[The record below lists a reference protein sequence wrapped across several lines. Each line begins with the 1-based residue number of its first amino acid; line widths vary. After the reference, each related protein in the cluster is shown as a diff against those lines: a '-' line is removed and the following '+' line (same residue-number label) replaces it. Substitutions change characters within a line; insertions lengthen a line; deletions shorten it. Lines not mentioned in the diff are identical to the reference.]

1 MECNKAVS
9 CAEPFQSHYSR
20 IPGATK
26 GDASERRTETGR
38 CRIVTKRVKIL
49 ILSASYGEG
58 HQQAA
63 TAIRDAIGTE
73 CPEAEAVIVDYI
85 RAMHPTLDSI
95 AKYCYLQSVRFAP
108 MLYGWFYNGTS
119 QIAPSSLVQRQL
131 NSIGLNG
138 LDELL
143 RREAPDV
150 VLCTF
155 PTPAGVASHLKQL
168 RRTNVPLATVI
179 TDHAVHSQWI
189 HPHTDLYFV
198 GSHPVKAGLM
208 KRGVAA
214 RAIKV
219 TGIPLRSTFFDSA
232 DDGTDRATVKRHY
245 GLNPALPTLLIM
257 GGGYGVLGEIESI
270 VDDLLS
276 GAGDKRPV
284 GGEGLPGRG
293 LVRGKLALPSG
304 MQRLSEMPLSSGM
317 PPLMPPLQILV
328 VTGRN
333 ERLRA
338 QLEAMLADRPTQWR
352 QRVRVFGFIDAIA
365 ELMAVS
371 DLMLTKAGGLTVSE
385 GLASQ
390 LPMVLYRPIPGQ
402 EVQNARFLVRSGAA
416 VLAESQADV
425 VRHVRDLLLWRPA
438 LRADMQQQAARVRK
452 LHASREIAREVIAL
466 AERGRAENRPG
477 HDLRM
482 GPASP
487 QSSKTAWDIG

>member
-1 MECNKAVS
+1 M
-9 CAEPFQSHYSR
+9 
-20 IPGATK
+20 TK
-26 GDASERRTETGR
+26 PVR
-38 CRIVTKRVKIL
+38 IL

-73 CPEAEAVIVDYI
+73 REAAEVQIVDYI
-85 RAMHPTLDSI
+85 RTMHPALDSI

-138 LDELL
+138 LDDLL
-143 RREAPDV
+143 RQYAPDA

-155 PTPAGVASHLKQL
+155 PTPAGVVSHLKQL

-198 GSHPVKAGLM
+198 GSHPVKTGLM
-208 KRGVAA
+208 QRGVAA
-214 RAIKV
+214 RAVKV
-219 TGIPLRSTFFDSA
+219 TGIPLRSTFFAGA
-232 DDGTDRATVKRHY
+232 DHGIDRASLQQRY
-245 GLNPALPTLLIM
+245 GLNQALPTLLIM

-270 VDDLLS
+270 CDELLS
-276 GAGDKRPV
+276 
-284 GGEGLPGRG
+284 ET
-293 LVRGKLALPSG
+293 
-304 MQRLSEMPLSSGM
+304 
-317 PPLMPPLQILV
+317 PPLQVLV

-338 QLEAMLADRPTQWR
+338 QLEAMLADRPTEWQKR
-352 QRVRVFGFIDAIA
+352 MRVFGFVDTIA
-365 ELMAVS
+365 EFMGVS

-390 LPMVLYRPIPGQ
+390 LPMVLFRPIPGQ
-402 EVQNARFLVRSGAA
+402 EVQNARFLVRAGAA
-416 VLAESQADV
+416 VLADNRDDV
-425 VRHVRDLLLWRPA
+425 VRHVRDLLLRSPA
-438 LRADMQQQAARVRK
+438 LRADMQQQAARVSK
-452 LHASREIAREVIAL
+452 LHASREIAREIIAL
-466 AERGRAENRPG
+466 AQNRPRHEWRSG
-477 HDLRM
+477 FVAARN
-482 GPASP
+482 
-487 QSSKTAWDIG
+487 

>member
-1 MECNKAVS
+1 MA
-9 CAEPFQSHYSR
+9 
-20 IPGATK
+20 
-26 GDASERRTETGR
+26 
-38 CRIVTKRVKIL
+38 KRVKIL

-63 TAIRDAIGTE
+63 TAIRDAIGAE
-73 CPEAEAVIVDYI
+73 CPEAEVVIVDYI

-198 GSHPVKAGLM
+198 GSHPVKAGLI

-219 TGIPLRSTFFDSA
+219 TGIPLRSTFFNSTHHE
-232 DDGTDRATVKRHY
+232 TDRTTVQQHY

-257 GGGYGVLGEIESI
+257 GGGYGMLGEIESI
-270 VDDLLS
+270 VDNLLNGAGGESPVGGTGLLGRGLASGKPALLS
-276 GAGDKRPV
+276 GLLPISG
-284 GGEGLPGRG
+284 GLPRPSR
-293 LVRGKLALPSG
+293 LLPIPSG
-304 MQRLSEMPLSSGM
+304 LPRPSRPLPIPSGL
-317 PPLMPPLQILV
+317 PRPSQLPPLQILV

-338 QLEAMLADRPTQWR
+338 QLEAMLTDRPMEWQ
-352 QRVRVFGFIDAIA
+352 QRVRVFGFIDTIA

-416 VLAESQADV
+416 VLAENQADV
-425 VRHVRDLLLWRPA
+425 VQHVHNLLLWHPA

-466 AERGRAENRPG
+466 AERRQAENRPG
-477 HDLRM
+477 HDLQM
-482 GPASP
+482 GPASA
-487 QSSKTAWDIG
+487 QSKTAWDIG